1 MDSFFTF
8 LLRNYFSDID
18 LDPGFRQIEATESGL
33 IGAEVL
39 HDFLEEKY
47 AEKDPA
53 FLRCAEYFCPGA
65 DDGPLEELIL
75 ELSKRAGSHPS
86 PEAWLKE
93 RAFDYDVPD
102 EQTLFS
108 TVWMRSTVLRLADFL
123 IETGSRYDAML
134 DLCREP
140 GGPDVCYAFL
150 KEEQQ
155 GVVRDVCC
163 RQADFLHDNADMI
176 NMVLSGYAINGVS
189 MSFGTSWNVVTEN
202 GVAISRSNYE
212 HLQQT
217 GLCCR
222 LL

>member
-1 MDSFFTF
+1 MEPYVTQEYY
-8 LLRNYFSDID
+8 LETYCGDID
-18 LDPGFRQIEATESGL
+18 TLTFNRIRDLGGFENLTP
-33 IGAEVL
+33 
-39 HDFLEEKY
+39 F
-47 AEKDPA
+47 
-53 FLRCAEYFCPGA
+53 
-65 DDGPLEELIL
+65 
-75 ELSKRAGSHPS
+75 
-86 PEAWLKE
+86 
-93 RAFDYDVPD
+93 
-102 EQTLFS
+102 
-108 TVWMRSTVLRLADFL
+108 
-123 IETGSRYDAML
+123 
-134 DLCREP
+134 
-140 GGPDVCYAFL
+140 
-150 KEEQQ
+150 QQ